1 MGKGKACLGYRA
13 SALDDQAWT
22 ATAAVAVLHSHLWL
36 TGSKFC
42 FVEILFKTLCIKLQR
57 RCVSYCQLAYEVL
70 VTLIISL
77 WLTRCSTMS
86 V

>member
-36 TGSKFC
+36 TSSRFC
-42 FVEILFKTLCIKLQR
+42 FVEILFKNLYIKLQR
-57 RCVSYCQLAYEVL
+57 RRVSYWKLAYGIL
-70 VTLIISL
+70 VTLILHL
-77 WLTRCSTMS
+77 WLT
-86 V
+86 

>member
-36 TGSKFC
+36 TGSRFC
-42 FVEILFKTLCIKLQR
+42 FVEILFKNLYIKLQR
-57 RCVSYCQLAYEVL
+57 RRVSYWKLAYGIL
-70 VTLIISL
+70 VTLILHL
-77 WLTRCSTMS
+77 WLT
-86 V
+86 